1 MSEKIT
7 FSELVEKLSAKTS
20 QSQQSTNDFIHEL
33 ASIIESSLGTGEKIS
48 ISGFGKFELRWID
61 ERKGRNPQTG
71 EEITIPGQNK
81 VVFKPY
87 KALREHVN
95 RPFRS
100 LESQI
105 IPDEP
110 DHDETDSSGQAP
122 ILPFGGEASSSHAE
136 PTVKKETGT
145 RETDT
150 LHDLIFE
157 RESPLVSEE
166 LPNLDRRATTQV
178 VAEPEIKP
186 VSPEKSI
193 EDEYSLAF
201 EENLARQE
209 ELARDVQENS
219 NYRWSYTA
227 AAIIVLLAIFLLLF
241 WMDGDEPATDSD
253 TATLGNGSTSAV
265 TQVEEPES
273 PMVAEEQRTDS
284 GAGENMSQTVTDTD
298 SESGVP
304 SSAEQSSAENENLE
318 MYSVQSGDTLWKIA
332 ETRYND
338 PYLWPL
344 IYDANKGSLNNPN
357 AVLAG
362 SSITVPLLESGDQL
376 TRAEREKVAL
386 GYLSVYEWIKNN
398 RPENA
403 RYFLWAA
410 GSFSQ
415 DVILNASQDI
425 RESDLAFATQQG

>member
-1 MSEKIT
+1 
-7 FSELVEKLSAKTS
+7 
-20 QSQQSTNDFIHEL
+20 
-33 ASIIESSLGTGEKIS
+33 
-48 ISGFGKFELRWID
+48 
-61 ERKGRNPQTG
+61 
-71 EEITIPGQNK
+71 
-81 VVFKPY
+81 
-87 KALREHVN
+87 
-95 RPFRS
+95 
-100 LESQI
+100 
-105 IPDEP
+105 
-110 DHDETDSSGQAP
+110 
-122 ILPFGGEASSSHAE
+122 
-136 PTVKKETGT
+136 
-145 RETDT
+145 
-150 LHDLIFE
+150 
-157 RESPLVSEE
+157 
-166 LPNLDRRATTQV
+166 
-178 VAEPEIKP
+178 
-186 VSPEKSI
+186 
-193 EDEYSLAF
+193 
-201 EENLARQE
+201 
-209 ELARDVQENS
+209 
-219 NYRWSYTA
+219 
-227 AAIIVLLAIFLLLF
+227 
-241 WMDGDEPATDSD
+241 MDGDDPATDSD

-273 PMVAEEQRTDS
+273 PVVAEEQITDS
-284 GAGENMSQTVTDTD
+284 DVGEDMSQAVSDTD
-298 SESGVP
+298 SESGMP

-318 MYSVQSGDTLWKIA
+318 MYSVQSGDTLWEIA

-362 SSITVPLLESGDQL
+362 SSITIPLLESGDQL